1 MNTNFITM
9 RTSKAKYLGLFLTLI
24 GLIIIFLSKSPS
36 AEIPLL
42 VGLFALFV
50 VKERE
55 EDERAKAVRSSSALT
70 ALIIGYGLKLLLTNL
85 HEHGLI
91 GIQLTS
97 INYFLIIVFSIA
109 NLIYYSRL
117 YIFLR

>member
-1 MNTNFITM
+1 M
-9 RTSKAKYLGLFLTLI
+9 RTSKAKYAGLFLTLI
-24 GLIIIFLSKSPS
+24 GLIVIFCSNSPS
-36 AEIPLL
+36 AEITLL
-42 VGLFALFV
+42 VGLFILFV
-50 VKERE
+50 VKGRE
-55 EDERAKAVRSSSALT
+55 EDERTKAIRSSSALL

-85 HEHGLI
+85 YEHGLI

-109 NLIYYSRL
+109 NLTYYSRL